1 MLSDGSLA
9 MCCSGRYAAGEA
21 NSRRAYDASSKAF
34 GLSAALTQAVG
45 STVATCLIGLN
56 RLDEASK
63 LLQGIDVAVAAVA
76 QLAGD
81 PDWGAGVQLLQA
93 DIAYRRHDYE
103 TARKLIQAVTPVFT
117 RKDAEAYQKPAVET
131 LTADLEKLASK

>member
-1 MLSDGSLA
+1 
-9 MCCSGRYAAGEA
+9 MCRSGRYAAGEA

-63 LLQGIDVAVAAVA
+63 LLQGIEAAVA

-103 TARKLIQAVTPVFT
+103 TARKLIQTVTPVFT